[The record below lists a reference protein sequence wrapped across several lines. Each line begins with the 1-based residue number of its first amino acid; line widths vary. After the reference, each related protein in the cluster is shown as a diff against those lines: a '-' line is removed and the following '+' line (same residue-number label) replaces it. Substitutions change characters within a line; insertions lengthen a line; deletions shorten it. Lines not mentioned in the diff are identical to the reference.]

1 MSRPVMGGGLAWTL
15 MVRHRSGSLEKL
27 VEQARR
33 RNLALSAGLLLL
45 IVATVATLVRF
56 SRQAQRLAELQI
68 NFVAGVSHELRTPL
82 TVIRTAA
89 YNLRGRMAER
99 PEHVERY
106 GHSDSGGEQE
116 AGRTDRAGACNS
128 PVHGPATPS
137 GSVSGFR

>member
-45 IVATVATLVRF
+45 IVATVATLVRS

-68 NFVAGVSHELRTPL
+68 NFVAGVSHELRTRL
-82 TVIRTAA
+82 
-89 YNLRGRMAER
+89 L
-99 PEHVERY
+99 
-106 GHSDSGGEQE
+106 
-116 AGRTDRAGACNS
+116 
-128 PVHGPATPS
+128 
-137 GSVSGFR
+137 